1 MQSIIKIHALDNV
14 AVALR
19 DVAQGEAVT
28 AGGVTVTLPQPVA
41 RGHKFALYDIA
52 PGEMIVKYGLPIGHA
67 LVAIAFLV
75 GITVFFH
82 RDDRKFKLQLSLYSV
97 IIGIH
102 FFLMGA
108 NAAGAS
114 ALLNAGRTVIATR
127 THNLVVMFA
136 FIILTLV
143 LGLSGLKHAV
153 ELLPIIGALI
163 STSGLTTRCV
173 IWCATLCWVI
183 HNVWLGS
190 IGGSLIEGTFLIL
203 NGYNII
209 RFRRMQKRGLDPF
222 RAETQ
227 SR

>member
-1 MQSIIKIHALDNV
+1 MTSYWFAQ
-14 AVALR
+14 AV
-19 DVAQGEAVT
+19 G
-28 AGGVTVTLPQPVA
+28 
-41 RGHKFALYDIA
+41 
-52 PGEMIVKYGLPIGHA
+52 
-67 LVAIAFLV
+67 AIAFLV
-75 GITVFFH
+75 GITVFFY
-82 RDDRKFKLQLSLYSV
+82 RDDRKFKLQLSFYSA

-114 ALLNAGRTVIATR
+114 ALLNAGRTVVATR
-127 THNLVVMFA
+127 TRNLVVMFA

-143 LGLSGLKHAV
+143 FGLSSMKHWM
-153 ELLPIIGALI
+153 ELLPIIGTLVSTWALFR
-163 STSGLTTRCV
+163 TNGLTTRCV

-209 RFRRMQKRGLDPF
+209 RFWRMQKRGLDPF

>member
-1 MQSIIKIHALDNV
+1 MTSYWFAQ
-14 AVALR
+14 AV
-19 DVAQGEAVT
+19 G
-28 AGGVTVTLPQPVA
+28 
-41 RGHKFALYDIA
+41 
-52 PGEMIVKYGLPIGHA
+52 
-67 LVAIAFLV
+67 AIAFLV

-82 RDDRKFKLQLSLYSV
+82 RDDRKFKLQLSLYSA

-143 LGLSGLKHAV
+143 FGLSGLKHAV
-153 ELLPIIGALI
+153 ELLPILGTLI
-163 STSGLTTRCV
+163 STWALFRTSGLTTRCI

-209 RFRRMQKRGLDPF
+209 RFWRMQKRGLDPF

-227 SR
+227 SH